1 MHITDLRNTF
11 EKYNLT
17 AIDHEKQY
25 GSHNYKVFFPV
36 FTFIL
41 QEKRLVQSL

>member
-1 MHITDLRNTF
+1 MHITRVRSTF

-25 GSHNYKVFFPV
+25 GSYNYKVFFPV

-41 QEKRLVQSL
+41 QEKRSVQSL